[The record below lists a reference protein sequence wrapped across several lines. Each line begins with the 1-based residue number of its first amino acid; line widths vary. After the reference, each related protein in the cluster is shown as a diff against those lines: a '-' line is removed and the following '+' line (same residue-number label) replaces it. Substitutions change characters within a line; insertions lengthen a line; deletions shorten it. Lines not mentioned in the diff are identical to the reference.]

1 MLPVGT
7 TMKQGIND
15 MKIEI
20 EIDEDTTDAIVVE
33 KLKEYKVFF
42 EKWEGVGL
50 PHVDFDKK
58 IENKYRKKMRKSFD
72 MVSEYF
78 GG

>member
-1 MLPVGT
+1 
-7 TMKQGIND
+7 MKTKEG
-15 MKIEI
+15 KER
-20 EIDEDTTDAIVVE
+20 EEAIKAMAGVVE
-33 KLKEYKVFF
+33 KLKEYKVYF
-42 EKWEGVGL
+42 EKWDGDGV
-50 PHVDFDKK
+50 PHVDYDKK

>member
-1 MLPVGT
+1 
-7 TMKQGIND
+7 

-20 EIDEDTTDAIVVE
+20 DENMMDAIVVE

-42 EKWEGVGL
+42 EKWDGYDL

-58 IENKYRKKMRKSFD
+58 IENKYRKKMRKSIDRVLEFCGANCN
-72 MVSEYF
+72 EF
-78 GG
+78 